1 MFYDE
6 RGVHV
11 RTKKEILDENGE
23 IRPGCSVIKKG
34 EVYEKKLFEAK
45 NSWFKTAAFLDEVKH
60 SYTELI
66 NQEVPDEKQKLQVFE
81 HGSLYL
87 PTKKI
92 GKNNPK
98 AEEIAKDNEMR
109 KEWNATVDQALDQ
122 RSGRG
127 TDPGDKAGVYFGRD
141 KSEYR

>member
-6 RGVHV
+6 QGVHV
-11 RTKKEILDENGE
+11 RTKKQILDENGE
-23 IRPGCSVIKKG
+23 IRSGCSVIKKG

-45 NSWFKTAAFLDEVKH
+45 NGWFKTAVFLDEVKH

-66 NQEVPDEKQKLQVFE
+66 NQEVPDKMQKLQVFE
-81 HGSLYL
+81 RGRLYL

-98 AEEIAKDNEMR
+98 VEEIAKDNEMR
-109 KEWNATVDQALDQ
+109 REWNVTVDQAQ
-122 RSGRG
+122 VTER
-127 TDPGDKAGVYFGRD
+127 
-141 KSEYR
+141 